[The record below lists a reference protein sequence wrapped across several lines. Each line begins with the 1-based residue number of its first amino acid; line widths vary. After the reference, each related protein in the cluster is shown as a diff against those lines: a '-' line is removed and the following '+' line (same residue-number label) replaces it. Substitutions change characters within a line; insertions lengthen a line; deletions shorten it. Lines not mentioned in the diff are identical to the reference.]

1 MTAKAR
7 RAGLWLLALA
17 GAAVLALAWR
27 GYDEASLILMLQS
40 LPFCG

>member
-1 MTAKAR
+1 MTGGTR
-7 RAGLWLLALA
+7 RAGLWLLGIA
-17 GAAVLALAWR
+17 GTVVLTLAWR